1 MAIESLL
8 CPLIMQTTQKS
19 ILSMFIFF
27 TVAGGD
33 RFSEI
38 IVRAFDYVELDY
50 YLCQNTKYQGCLK
63 LCFGGR

>member
-1 MAIESLL
+1 
-8 CPLIMQTTQKS
+8 
-19 ILSMFIFF
+19 MFIFF

-38 IVRAFDYVELDY
+38 FVRAFDYVELDY